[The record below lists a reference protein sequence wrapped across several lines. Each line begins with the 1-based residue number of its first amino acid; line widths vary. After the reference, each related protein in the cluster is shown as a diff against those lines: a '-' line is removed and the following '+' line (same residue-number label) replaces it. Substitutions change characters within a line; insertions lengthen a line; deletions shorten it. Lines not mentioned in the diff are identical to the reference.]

1 MKRPV
6 IICANPVFGD
16 KGLSSTEEIAKE
28 LSKLRPVVFVN
39 FPLTLSQLRSEK
51 PRLKRVNTVVEVPGY
66 DQLWVYEPPI
76 MLPSNALNGLPYAVV
91 NDINNKRYFRGV
103 QRLINQFNWNDIDL
117 VNAFNPQFAGACSKL
132 KAHSLTYY
140 CYDNIAAS
148 HWMRNHG
155 SRLEDQLIHQAD
167 KIIVS
172 SPGLKEKFSQSTV
185 PVDLVPNGMDASNFK
200 LLNDLPKDSITLA
213 YVGAIDDRI
222 DYDFVNKL
230 LQLPIVSKLRLVGPL
245 KTAEAEGLVN
255 HSKVEYLGIV
265 PKEVVGELLK
275 DVNTGLI
282 PFIRNEFT
290 KYIYPLKINE
300 YLGKGLAVLTTDFAD
315 LADFNQFVRPVGS
328 FAEATDELQRILKE
342 DLTEPKKLARHQF
355 ALQNTWEQRAQS
367 FNEALNG

>member
-16 KGLSSTEEIAKE
+16 QGLSSTEEIAKE
-28 LSKLRPVVFVN
+28 LSKIRPVVFVN
-39 FPLTLSQLRSEK
+39 FPLTLSQLKSERQ
-51 PRLKRVNTVVEVPGY
+51 RLKRANTVAAVKGY

-76 MLPSNALNGLPYAVV
+76 MLPSNALNGLSYAVV
-91 NDINNKRYFRGV
+91 NGINNKRYYKGL
-103 QRLINQFNWNDIDL
+103 QRLIKQFNWNDVDL
-117 VNAFNPQFAGACSKL
+117 VNAFNPQFTRACIKF

-155 SRLEDQLIHQAD
+155 KRLEEQLILKAD

-172 SPGLKEKFSQSTV
+172 SPGLKAKFSKCTI
-185 PVDLVPNGMDASNFK
+185 PVALVPNGMDALNFRV
-200 LLNDLPKDSITLA
+200 LDRMPKDSIALA
-213 YVGAIDDRI
+213 YVGAIDDRMDYVLI
-222 DYDFVNKL
+222 DHL
-230 LQLPIVSKLRLVGPL
+230 LNLPEVSKLKLVGPL
-245 KTAEAEGLVN
+245 KTAEAELLVK
-255 HSKVEYLGIV
+255 HHKVEYLGV
-265 PKEVVGELLK
+265 LPKQEVGKVLT

-290 KYIYPLKINE
+290 QYIYPLKINE

-315 LADFNQFVRPVGS
+315 LTDFNEFVQPVTS

-342 DLTEPKKLARHQF
+342 DLTESKKLARHQF
-355 ALQNTWEQRAQS
+355 ALKNTWQHRAQS

>member
-16 KGLSSTEEIAKE
+16 EGLSSTEEIAKE

-39 FPLTLSQLRSEK
+39 FPLTLSQLKSQ
-51 PRLKRVNTVVEVPGY
+51 KRRVKMANTVELVEGY

-76 MLPSNALNGLPYAVV
+76 MLPSNALKGLSYTVV
-91 NDINNKRYFRGV
+91 NDINNRRYYRGLK
-103 QRLINQFNWNDIDL
+103 RLINQLNWIDVDL
-117 VNAFNPQFAGACSKL
+117 VNAFNPLYVSACSRF

-155 SRLEDQLIHQAD
+155 TRLEEKLVSQVD

-172 SPGLKEKFSQSTV
+172 SPGLKEKFSSTSV
-185 PVDLVPNGMDASNFK
+185 PVDLVPNGMDASNFSV
-200 LLNDLPKDSITLA
+200 LDDMPKDSIALA
-213 YVGAIDDRI
+213 YVGAIDNRI
-222 DYDFVNKL
+222 DYDFIEEILKL
-230 LQLPIVSKLRLVGPL
+230 PEVRSLKLAGPL
-245 KTAEAEGLVN
+245 KTVDAELLSK
-255 HSKVEYLGIV
+255 HSKVDYLGV
-265 PKEVVGELLK
+265 LPKEKVGEMLS

-282 PFIRNEFT
+282 PFVKNEFT

-315 LADFNQFVRPVGS
+315 LTDFEDFVRPIKS
-328 FAEATDELQRILKE
+328 LTEATIELQRILKE
-342 DLTEPKKLARHQF
+342 DLTESKKLARHEF
-355 ALQNTWEQRAQS
+355 ALKNTWQHRAEL
-367 FNEALNG
+367 FNESLNG